1 MSQIPKYINSFNT
14 QELNMGGQ
22 VECKRTDRPFIVCS
36 STKTGPHTL
45 LTKYIQH
52 LADSVRKQTTY
63 IQHLADFVG
72 NPAKHIQHLRDFV
85 KKQNLSVHSNNPV
98 KIK

>member
-1 MSQIPKYINSFNT
+1 MSVNAQTDHSLSLFLHKNWPSHFTDQIHTTFGRLCEK
-14 QELNMGGQ
+14 
-22 VECKRTDRPFIVCS
+22 TD
-36 STKTGPHTL
+36 
-45 LTKYIQH
+45 
-52 LADSVRKQTTY
+52 Y